1 MNEDT
6 NIILAS
12 GSPRR
17 KELLKL
23 LYCDF
28 KIIPADIDEKVSD
41 ISDPYSVSETL
52 AVKKA
57 ISVKSNSSLVIGCDT
72 VVISDGKIM
81 GKPNNSQEAFQMLS
95 SLSGKIHDVV
105 TGVCLCYKGKS
116 YSFKEITNVEFYPL
130 TDEEIS
136 AYIMTGE
143 CKDKAG
149 AYGIQGLGS
158 LFVKGI
164 NGDFYNVVGLPVSRL
179 RHEIKRFLKLAQIN

>member
-1 MNEDT
+1 MNNDI
-6 NIILAS
+6 NIVLAS

-17 KELLKL
+17 QELLKL

-28 KIIPADIDEKVSD
+28 KIIPADIDENFSD
-41 ISDPYSVSETL
+41 KCDPYEVAEKL

-57 ISVKSNSSLVIGCDT
+57 MSVKNSSCLVIGCDT
-72 VVISDGKIM
+72 IVISDNNIM
-81 GKPNNSQEAFQMLS
+81 GKPQNSEQAFKMLS

-116 YSFKEITNVEFYPL
+116 YSFKEVTNVEFYPL
-130 TDEEIS
+130 SDEEIS

-158 LFVKGI
+158 LFVKRI

-179 RHEIKRFLKLAQIN
+179 RHEIKRFLKIADLT